1 MTPALPDWYTHPQ
14 RPSAINRSGPDG
26 RAWRVTVIVPTRNEA
41 VNLRPVLEVA
51 APFADELLVVDGHS
65 TDDTRQIAEELGA
78 TVVLD
83 NAKGKGDA
91 IRVGMERAT
100 GDVLVFVDADGSHDP
115 RDIPSLVQPILD
127 GHADHVSGSRMLG
140 GSDELHATIQ
150 QFVRLFGSQL
160 ITLSINYTQNVRLT
174 DCQNGFRAIR
184 KDVALAL
191 ELQENITTIEQEMV
205 IKTVRLGY
213 RLGEV
218 ATHEYVR
225 ANGESNFRVLDVWP
239 RYVRSWL
246 YYLLFWKPNGAQ
258 IAASTQRR
266 REAKAQRN
274 ENLSQRRGDAEMDGL
289 PISASKRNG

>member
-14 RPSAINRSGPDG
+14 RPSAIHRTGPDG
-26 RAWRVTVIVPTRNEA
+26 RAWRVTVIVPTRNEG

-65 TDDTRQIAEELGA
+65 TDDTREIAEALGA

-83 NAKGKGDA
+83 NGKGKGDA

-115 RDIPSLVQPILD
+115 RDIPALVQPILD
-127 GHADHVSGSRMLG
+127 GHADHISGSRMLG

-205 IKTVRLGY
+205 IKSVRLGY

-246 YYLLFWKPNGAQ
+246 YYLLFWKPRKSQ
-258 IAASTQRR
+258 IEASTQRHKEVKIE
-266 REAKAQRN
+266 RE
-274 ENLSQRRGDAEMDGL
+274 ESLPQRRRDAEEVVL
-289 PISASKRNG
+289 PSPKRNR